1 MLKKISAA
9 LLAVSM
15 LAVPAM
21 AAGTARNIGKTHTAP
36 VIKSV
41 QVKPGVLNAKA
52 KMTRHH
58 KHYRHHGAHK
68 KMGALKTHQFSK
80 STIKHV
86 APATKRG

>member
-9 LLAVSM
+9 LLVASM
-15 LAVPAM
+15 IAAPAM
-21 AAGTARNIGKTHTAP
+21 AASSTKNATAP
-36 VIKSV
+36 VTKSV
-41 QVKPGVLNAKA
+41 QAKPGLLNAKA

-80 STIKHV
+80 PTIKHV
-86 APATKRG
+86 VSATKRG

>member
-9 LLAVSM
+9 LLVASM
-15 LAVPAM
+15 IAAPAM
-21 AAGTARNIGKTHTAP
+21 AAGSTKKVTAP
-36 VIKSV
+36 VTKSV
-41 QVKPGVLNAKA
+41 QAKPALLNAKA

-80 STIKHV
+80 ATIKHV
-86 APATKRG
+86 VPASKRS